1 MEKFEIEFKGK
12 RLRAYLQDDSTL
24 YFDLCDLARCLGMSV
39 KKLKHDFSTEFI
51 EVDEGHVSVVE
62 DVKFFFFSP
71 FEKSYRSDLFMD
83 IQPKIRLELANRMYE
98 NGLGDKSAHTP
109 AFAELSANFERM
121 KNKVEEE
128 RRFNAALLDQVVK
141 LAKRVGEL
149 SKKLEA
155 VGE

>member
-1 MEKFEIEFKGK
+1 MEIFNIEFKGK
-12 RLRAYLQDDSTL
+12 RLRAYMQDDSTL
-24 YFDLCDLARCLGMSV
+24 YLDLCDLARCLGMSV
-39 KKLKHDFSTEFI
+39 KKLKRNISTEFI
-51 EVDEGHVSVVE
+51 EVDEDHVSVVE
-62 DVKFFFFSP
+62 DVVLFVFSP
-71 FEKSYRSDLFMD
+71 FEENYRRDLFME
-83 IQPKIRLELANRMYE
+83 IHPKIRLELANWMYE

>member
-1 MEKFEIEFKGK
+1 MEIFNIEFKGK

-71 FEKSYRSDLFMD
+71 FEENYRRDLFMD

-121 KNKVEEE
+121 KSKFEEE
-128 RRFNAALLDQVVK
+128 RRFNAALLDQVEK

>member
-1 MEKFEIEFKGK
+1 MEIFKIEFKGK
-12 RLRAYLQDDSTL
+12 RLRAYMQDDSTL
-24 YFDLCDLARCLGMSV
+24 YLDLCDLARCLGMSV
-39 KKLKHDFSTEFI
+39 KKLKHDFSTKFI
-51 EVDEGHVSVVE
+51 EVDEGRVSVVE

-71 FEKSYRSDLFMD
+71 FEESYRSDLFME
-83 IQPKIRLELANRMYE
+83 IQPKIRIELANRMYK
-98 NGLGDKSAHTP
+98 NGLGDKSEHTP

-149 SKKLEA
+149 SKKLET

>member
-1 MEKFEIEFKGK
+1 MEKLEIDFKGK
-12 RLRAYLQDDSTL
+12 WLQVYMQDDSTL
-24 YFDLCDLARCLGMSV
+24 YLDLCDLARCLGMSV

-51 EVDEGHVSVVE
+51 DVDEGRVSVVE

-71 FEKSYRSDLFMD
+71 FEESYRRDLFMD

-98 NGLGDKSAHTP
+98 NGLGYKSAHTP
-109 AFAELSANFERM
+109 AFEELSANAEHM
-121 KNKVEEE
+121 KSKLEEE
-128 RRFNAALLDQVVK
+128 RRFNAELLDNVVK

>member
-1 MEKFEIEFKGK
+1 MEKIELDFKGK

-24 YFDLCDLARCLGMSV
+24 YLDLCDLARCLGMSV

-71 FEKSYRSDLFMD
+71 FEENYRRDLFMD

-109 AFAELSANFERM
+109 AFAELSANFEHM
-121 KNKVEEE
+121 KSKLEEE
-128 RRFNAALLDQVVK
+128 RRFNAELVDQVVT

-149 SKKLEA
+149 SRKLEA

>member
-1 MEKFEIEFKGK
+1 MEIFELDFRGK